1 MESNGTPGAGGI
13 SLLATFAGAFKRAP
27 GRSPSHAQLR
37 DRGFS
42 GPELCPRNCCL
53 LGSSP
58 FSQLGVAAVVI
69 GRETSSAMA
78 LLAPPINRLSTP
90 VRVRVCTLARLH
102 VETRYGT
109 RCIMYM
115 RRDHAIDA

>member
-1 MESNGTPGAGGI
+1 MPSFVTAVSQDQNFAH
-13 SLLATFAGAFKRAP
+13 ATAV
-27 GRSPSHAQLR
+27 
-37 DRGFS
+37 
-42 GPELCPRNCCL
+42 C
-53 LGSSP
+53 SSP

-78 LLAPPINRLSTP
+78 LLAPPINRLTTP

-102 VETRYGT
+102 VETRYT
-109 RCIMYM
+109 LYM